1 MFGKLFGGGI
11 KVLAPLSGDVIPVTQ
26 VNDRTFSEELLGKG
40 AAVRPY
46 GGRVVSPVNGTVT
59 QMFETGHA
67 ASLTSEDGVEVLI
80 HVGLDTVKLKGRHFT
95 IRAKT
100 GEKVKAG
107 DLLMEFDRE
116 AIAAEG
122 FDTVTVV
129 VVCNSD
135 DFKKVDMVSA
145 EVVKELDDLIVIKQ

>member
-1 MFGKLFGGGI
+1 MFGKLFGGSI
-11 KVLAPLSGDVIPVTQ
+11 KVLAPLSGEVTPVTR
-26 VNDRTFSEELLGKG
+26 VNDPTFSEEMLGKG
-40 AAVRPY
+40 AAVKPD

-67 ASLTSEDGVEVLI
+67 VSLTSEEGVEVLI

-95 IRAKT
+95 ARAKT

-116 AIAAEG
+116 AIAAGG
-122 FDTVTVV
+122 FDTVTVIV
-129 VVCNSD
+129 ICNSD
-135 DFKKVDMVSA
+135 DFKKVEMVSA
-145 EVVKELDDLIVIKQ
+145 EAVKELDDLIIIKK

>member
-1 MFGKLFGGGI
+1 MFGKLFGGVI
-11 KVLAPLSGDVIPVTQ
+11 KVLAPLSGEVIPVAQ
-26 VNDRTFSEELLGKG
+26 VDDPTFSEELLGKG
-40 AAVRPY
+40 AAVKPD
-46 GGRVVSPVNGTVT
+46 GGRVVSPVNGIVT

-67 ASLTSEDGVEVLI
+67 VTLTSEEGAEVLI

-116 AIAAEG
+116 AVAAEG

-129 VVCNSD
+129 VICNSD

-145 EVVKELDDLIVIKQ
+145 EAVKELDDLIVIKK

>member
-11 KVLAPLSGDVIPVTQ
+11 KVLAPLSGEVTPVAL
-26 VNDRTFSEELLGKG
+26 VNDPTFSEELLGKG
-40 AAVRPY
+40 AAVKPD
-46 GGRVVSPVNGTVT
+46 GGRVVSPVDGTVT

-67 ASLTSEDGVEVLI
+67 VSLTSEDGVEVLI

-95 IRAKT
+95 ARAKT

-129 VVCNSD
+129 VICNSD
-135 DFKKVDMVSA
+135 DFKKVEAVSA
-145 EVVKELDDLIVIKQ
+145 EAVKELDDLIVIKK